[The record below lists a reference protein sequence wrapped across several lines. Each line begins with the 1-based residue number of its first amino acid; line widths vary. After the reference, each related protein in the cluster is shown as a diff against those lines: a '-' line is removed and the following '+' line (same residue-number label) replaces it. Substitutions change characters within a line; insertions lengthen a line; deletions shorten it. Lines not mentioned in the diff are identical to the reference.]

1 TEKDKMKDQLIRYSG
16 EKNLSDIQTLDDIVA
31 GNDEKLS
38 SILEDALSKQQ
49 DISFIAIE
57 NEGLTK

>member
-1 TEKDKMKDQLIRYSG
+1 
-16 EKNLSDIQTLDDIVA
+16 IQTLDDIVA